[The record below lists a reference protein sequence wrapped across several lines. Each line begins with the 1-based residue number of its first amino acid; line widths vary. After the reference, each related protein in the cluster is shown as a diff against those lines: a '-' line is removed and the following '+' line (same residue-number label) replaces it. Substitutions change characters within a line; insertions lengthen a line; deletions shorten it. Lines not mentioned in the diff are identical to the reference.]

1 MTEKNGYCEKC
12 DACFSEPATSPKW
25 NPARCDCGG
34 KIITVIPEIEDR
46 TYSIGYAHACGYR
59 D

>member
-1 MTEKNGYCEKC
+1 METRMDWPKEVEM
-12 DACFSEPATSPKW
+12 KW